1 MEETP
6 LRSRAESDHEGAAE
20 MNYGLTTAPVA
31 CSPVYLGWGDVEESE
46 AWWFQFVFSSHCS
59 SLLVI
64 GNELH

>member
-1 MEETP
+1 
-6 LRSRAESDHEGAAE
+6 

-64 GNELH
+64 DNTLYLSPYTVPLLPVALITD

>member
-1 MEETP
+1 
-6 LRSRAESDHEGAAE
+6 